1 MLPTFKFSKF
11 SFSVVTLFI
20 LTAITLMGCI
30 PIGESQPQGFEKKF
44 KIERGISL
52 KKATSDNTLRIAT
65 LNIAHGRKDS
75 FSQFFLRK
83 NTIQKNL
90 DDISSVLKQYKP
102 QVVALQEADANESFN
117 HVKYLAT
124 QSQYPWLAQVSN
136 VNWGAISYGTALLST
151 LPLTDAIK
159 HTFSPSWPTLNKGF
173 VLAQLAWPSA
183 DNTSMQTI
191 DLVSVHLDFLRASVR
206 TNQIQEMVDVLSTR
220 NNPTIIM
227 GDFNSDWFSDD
238 SIIKELSAM
247 TGFSAYH
254 PESSAYNTYN
264 DKRLDWI
271 LISNELEF
279 TGYKVLP
286 DILSDHAMVIA
297 EIHFIPN

>member
-1 MLPTFKFSKF
+1 M
-11 SFSVVTLFI
+11 VMLFI
-20 LTAITLMGCI
+20 LSAITLMGCI
-30 PIGESQPQGFEKKF
+30 PIDESQPQVFEKKF
-44 KIERGISL
+44 KIDRGISL
-52 KKATSDNTLRIAT
+52 KKAVSDNTLRIAT

-102 QVVALQEADANESFN
+102 QVVALQEADTSEAFN

-124 QSQYPWLAQVSN
+124 QSHYPWLAQVSN
-136 VNWGAISYGTALLST
+136 VNFGAISYGTALLST
-151 LPLTDAIK
+151 SPLTESIK
-159 HTFSPSWPTLNKGF
+159 HTFSPSWPTLYKGF
-173 VLAQLAWPSA
+173 VLAQLTWPSTNKSSKQA
-183 DNTSMQTI
+183 I

-206 TNQIQEMVDVLSTR
+206 TSQIQEMVDILSTR
-220 NNPTIIM
+220 NNPTVIM
-227 GDFNSDWFSDD
+227 GDFNSDWLSDD

-247 TGFSAYH
+247 TGFSVYR
-254 PESSAYNTYN
+254 PESSALNTYS

-297 EIHFIPN
+297 EIDFKDKSKDH